1 MQSGP
6 WIADQ
11 VRNDK
16 LATCNDKLATC
27 NDNAGSC
34 HAGLDPASMQS
45 GPWIADQ
52 VRNDKLATCNDNA
65 GSCHAGLD
73 PASMQSVSWIADAE
87 APDPG
92 SSPGQALIRGR
103 NDSYFK
109 PALSEF
115 LSPLAARKAGAVFA

>member
-1 MQSGP
+1 LLMHSCHTGLDPASMQSGP

-16 LATCNDKLATC
+16 LATRNDELATCNDELATC

-52 VRNDKLATCNDNA
+52 VRND
-65 GSCHAGLD
+65 SHF
-73 PASMQSVSWIADAE
+73 E
-87 APDPG
+87 
-92 SSPGQALIRGR
+92 
-103 NDSYFK
+103 

-115 LSPLAARKAGAVFA
+115 LSPLAALQAGAVFA

>member
-1 MQSGP
+1 MHSCHTGLDPASMQSGP

-16 LATCNDKLATC
+16 LATRNDKQATCNDELATRNDELATR

-52 VRNDKLATCNDNA
+52 VRND
-65 GSCHAGLD
+65 
-73 PASMQSVSWIADAE
+73 
-87 APDPG
+87 
-92 SSPGQALIRGR
+92 
-103 NDSYFK
+103 SYFK